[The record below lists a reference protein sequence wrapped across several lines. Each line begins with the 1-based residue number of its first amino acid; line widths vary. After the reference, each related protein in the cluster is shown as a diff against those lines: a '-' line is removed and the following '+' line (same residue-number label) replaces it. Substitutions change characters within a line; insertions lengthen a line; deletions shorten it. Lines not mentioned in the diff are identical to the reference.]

1 MCGRFVS
8 RADAAT
14 EQYWSLLQP
23 WPQGFASWNV
33 SPGRDIPVVM
43 QREGR
48 RAGAYLRWGLV
59 PFWAKGEVPRYSTIN
74 ARLETLERAA
84 SYRAPWAR
92 GQRCIVPVE
101 GFYEWQITAEGKQP
115 WFIRLLDGQ
124 PFGLAGLWD
133 RSAGADAPGIQSC
146 TIITLPANPL
156 VARIHAKG
164 RMPAILTAEQATV
177 WLEASPQ
184 EAHSVLAPR
193 AMADMEAWPV
203 SRRVNTPRNDDASL
217 VSAVGETVRG

>member
-14 EQYWSLLQP
+14 EQYWSVLRP
-23 WPQGFASWNV
+23 WPQGFVSWNV
-33 SPGRDIPVVM
+33 APGRDIPVVM
-43 QREGR
+43 QHDGQRV
-48 RAGAYLRWGLV
+48 GANLRWGLI

-74 ARLETLERAA
+74 ARLETLEGAA
-84 SYRAPWAR
+84 SYRSPWAR
-92 GQRCIVPVE
+92 AQRCIIPVV
-101 GFYEWQITAEGKQP
+101 GFYEWQLTVDGKQP
-115 WFIRLLDGQ
+115 WFIRLVDDQ

-133 RSAGADAPGIQSC
+133 RSAAADGPTIESC

-164 RMPAILTAEQATV
+164 RMPAILTAEQAAV
-177 WLEASPQ
+177 WLEASPEQ
-184 EAHSVLAPR
+184 ARGVLAPR
-193 AMADMEAWPV
+193 DMADMEAWPV

-217 VSAVGETVRG
+217 LMAVGQTVRG